1 MKDNKTKT
9 TRQKKYD
16 TRLYIKISTDD
27 KDKIQTLA
35 KANKLT
41 TNEMVRRILKTQLD
55 LFANQ
60 MTIYTETTKNKD
72 NNQN

>member
-1 MKDNKTKT
+1 MNDNKTKA

-16 TRLYIKISTDD
+16 TRLYVKINSDD
-27 KDKIQTLA
+27 KDKLQTLA

-41 TNEMVRRILKTQLD
+41 TNEMVRRILRTQLD
-55 LFANQ
+55 LFTNQ
-60 MTIYTETTKNKD
+60 MTIYNETEKNKD

>member
-1 MKDNKTKT
+1 MKDNKIKA

-35 KANKLT
+35 KVNKLT

-60 MTIYTETTKNKD
+60 MTIYNETIKNKD